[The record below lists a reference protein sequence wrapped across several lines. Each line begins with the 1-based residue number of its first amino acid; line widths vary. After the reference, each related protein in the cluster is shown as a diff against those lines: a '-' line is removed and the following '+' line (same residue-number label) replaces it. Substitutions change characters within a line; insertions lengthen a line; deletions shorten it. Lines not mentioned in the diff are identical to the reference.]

1 MRFELAIEQ
10 VYDQIMLTTHDIEGL
25 RRSAAMAP
33 LSKNEALRV
42 LDETDR
48 LVRERAEIARL
59 LADLPASFGAVRS
72 TLNELQKLVAD

>member
-1 MRFELAIEQ
+1 MIEQ
-10 VYDQIMLTTHDIEGL
+10 MYDHGMLTTHDIEGL

-33 LSKNEALRV
+33 LSKNETLRV

-59 LADLPASFGAVRS
+59 LADLTASFGAVRS
-72 TLNELQKLVAD
+72 TLNKLQKLIAD

>member
-1 MRFELAIEQ
+1 
-10 VYDQIMLTTHDIEGL
+10 MLTTHDIEGL

-33 LSKNEALRV
+33 LSQNETLRV

-59 LADLPASFGAVRS
+59 LADLPKSFGAVRS
-72 TLNELQKLVAD
+72 TLNELQKMVAD